1 MKKIFYLAAAMSIA
15 MFVSCEEK
23 GGEENTKEP
32 EAQKVTV
39 AEDALVLY
47 LPFEDGSVA
56 VGEGVTFDKKVGAG
70 EFAANGFIGKCYTNP
85 SETNT
90 VEAYL
95 KYNLAATNFVKDLG
109 SFTFSAW
116 VNKPETDKGA
126 VVSINGGGTDW
137 PRLIFHFDNVNT
149 ETGAQD
155 FNARI
160 DVTVGEENPALWPN
174 LGDLAFSTTNK
185 WMQVVRTYDAET
197 SIMKIYVDG
206 VQVGADIPFTFGA
219 DADGNALPLGEMKIA
234 TETMDAL
241 FIGAWS
247 SWVGPAEGDA
257 AGGDW
262 QSTYFRG
269 SIDELRFYKR
279 ALTDEEV
286 AQLNREERLI
296 NLE

>member
-1 MKKIFYLAAAMSIA
+1 MKKIFYLVAAMSIA
-15 MFVSCEEK
+15 LFASCDKEGTQ
-23 GGEENTKEP
+23 GGNEP
-32 EAQKVTV
+32 ESTKVTV
-39 AEDALVLY
+39 AVEDLVLH

-56 VGEGVTFDKKVGAG
+56 VGEGVTFENKYGAAD
-70 EFAANGFIGKCYTNP
+70 FAADGFIGKCYTNP
-85 SETNT
+85 SDTNSI
-90 VEAYL
+90 EAYL
-95 KYNLAATNFVKDLG
+95 KYTLADSNFVQDLG

-116 VNKPETDKGA
+116 VNKPENDKGA
-126 VVSINGGGTDW
+126 VISLNGSGTDW

-174 LGDLAFSTTNK
+174 LGDLAFSATNK

-206 VQVGADIPFTFGA
+206 VQVGADIPFTFGV
-219 DADGNALPLGEMKIA
+219 DAEENPLPLGAMNIA
-234 TETMDAL
+234 TEAMDAL

-247 SWVGPAEGDA
+247 SWIEQT
-257 AGGDW
+257 GGDW